1 MADEQ
6 KRKAGR
12 PALTQGF
19 KAIRA
24 QVSLDQVTIDRAKAL
39 GEGNVSLGI
48 RRALNPGPN
57 LDLKADEAA
66 NASGS
71 SASEPALD

>member
-1 MADEQ
+1 MTDEQ

-12 PALTQGF
+12 PALAEGF

-24 QVSLDQVTIDRAKAL
+24 QVSLDQASINRAKVI
-39 GEGNVSLGI
+39 GHGNVSLGI
-48 RRALNPGPN
+48 RTALNSCPDF
-57 LDLKADEAA
+57 DLKADEAA
-66 NASGS
+66 NASGP